1 MLQVGETERLSWR
14 EFEPSQG
21 SENMLLFTVSE
32 TTAQER
38 PPAYSGFSHSV
49 ESQLD
54 FIATLAFP

>member
-1 MLQVGETERLSWR
+1 MLQVGETEQLSWR

-21 SENMLLFTVSE
+21 SENTLWFTVSE
-32 TTAQER
+32 TAQER

>member
-21 SENMLLFTVSE
+21 SENMLRFTVSE
-32 TTAQER
+32 TAQER